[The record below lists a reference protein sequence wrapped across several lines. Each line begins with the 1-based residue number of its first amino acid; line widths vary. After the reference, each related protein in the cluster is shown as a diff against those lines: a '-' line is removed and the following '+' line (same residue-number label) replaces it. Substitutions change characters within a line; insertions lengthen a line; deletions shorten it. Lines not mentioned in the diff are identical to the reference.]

1 MTTINIDKEELKRY
15 LQQLRPEV
23 AENLKI
29 VTPGD
34 MNNGV
39 VYHIAQ
45 SRQKEMFPFI
55 SKRQAPSED
64 NTVPRVHVCASLI
77 GCFRGYATMV
87 ETSLSTAP
95 IASKEDKRKG
105 EHKSFVDYKGG
116 YYIHELQTPVAL
128 APSKKLVPDVE
139 SSEELWLVT
148 YNELTKSYPSKVI
161 GKLILCEI
169 QFVPEAGQYPHI
181 TTKYAIEVSSIGGL
195 KLDKRKFL
203 GKGYWMV
210 ETVNDKLVKHY
221 AIEKEKFN
229 EIKEFSANLLDRRD
243 ELPSF
248 LKW

>member
-1 MTTINIDKEELKRY
+1 MTPINIDKEELKRF
-15 LQQLRPEV
+15 LQLLRPEV
-23 AENLKI
+23 ANNLSI
-29 VTPGD
+29 VMPSD

-45 SRQKEMFPFI
+45 NRQKEMFPFI
-55 SKRQAPSED
+55 SKRQGPKED

-87 ETSLSTAP
+87 DNSLMEKP
-95 IASKEDKRKG
+95 IQSNEDKRKS

-116 YYIHELQTPVAL
+116 YYIHELQVPVAL
-128 APSKKLVPDVE
+128 APTKKLVPDVDD
-139 SSEELWLVT
+139 SNELWLVT

-169 QFVPEAGQYPHI
+169 VFKPEAGKYPNI
-181 TTKYAIEVSSIGGL
+181 TTRYAIEVSSINGL
-195 KLDKRKFL
+195 KLDNRKFL

-210 ETVNDKLVKHY
+210 ETVNNKLIKHH
-221 AIEKEKFN
+221 AISKEQFA
-229 EIKEFSANLLDRRD
+229 EIKEFSANLLDHRD

-248 LKW
+248 LRW